1 MVLIL
6 ICIPL
11 QNLSAH
17 MLIIYLLEY
26 ESAYKITYYKTW
38 SLWGPIFQAP
48 KEQTNLFTT
57 CVTMPLLLKKS
68 EHSKHEI
75 NLLWS

>member
-1 MVLIL
+1 
-6 ICIPL
+6 
-11 QNLSAH
+11 

-26 ESAYKITYYKTW
+26 KSAYKIIYYKTW
-38 SLWGPIFQAP
+38 SLWGPIFQAA
-48 KEQTNLFTT
+48 KEQENLFTT

-68 EHSKHEI
+68 KHGKHEI

>member
-1 MVLIL
+1 MALTL
-6 ICIPL
+6 TYIPL

-26 ESAYKITYYKTW
+26 ESTYKMTYYKTW

-48 KEQTNLFTT
+48 KEETNLFTT
-57 CVTMPLLLKKS
+57 CVIMPLLLKKS
-68 EHSKHEI
+68 EHSKQEI

>member
-1 MVLIL
+1 MALTL

-11 QNLSAH
+11 KNLSAQ
-17 MLIIYLLEY
+17 MLILYLLEY
-26 ESAYKITYYKTW
+26 ESAYKIMYYKTW

-48 KEQTNLFTT
+48 KEQANLFTT
-57 CVTMPLLLKKS
+57 SVTMPLLLKKY